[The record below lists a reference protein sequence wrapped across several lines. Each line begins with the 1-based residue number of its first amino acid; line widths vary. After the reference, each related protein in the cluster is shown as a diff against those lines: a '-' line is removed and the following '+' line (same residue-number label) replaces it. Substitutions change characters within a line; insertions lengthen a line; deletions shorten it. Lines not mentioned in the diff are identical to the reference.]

1 MKISRRRKNKL
12 ELQLTYIAI
21 SNPLAVGEYRH
32 KVVLEALPRNGVLT
46 PEQLKNQPVS
56 LTIVCNG
63 EGSRVAEDIDIADS
77 PLEDAEQIWGRHHR
91 VCDNIEAPRFHSARI
106 RQANCRVARA
116 RRSKLPQAADP
127 LGGKACIGI
136 AQRRPFELCLLK
148 QRWYI
153 EPGCLERLGDAL
165 DPKSRTSRL
174 TSTRFVHR
182 PHPLRRSRA
191 CDANGRRGHQIGRLG
206 H

>member
-21 SNPLAVGEYRH
+21 SNPSAEGEYRH

-63 EGSRVAEDIDIADS
+63 EGSRVADDIDIADD

-91 VCDNIEAPRFHSARI
+91 VCDHGEAPRFHSARI
-106 RQANCRVARA
+106 RQANCWDARA
-116 RRSKLPQAADP
+116 RHGKLPQQADP
-127 LGGKACIGI
+127 FSGKACIGI
-136 AQRRPFELCLLK
+136 AHRRQLTPCRLK

-153 EPGCLERLGDAL
+153 EP
-165 DPKSRTSRL
+165 
-174 TSTRFVHR
+174 
-182 PHPLRRSRA
+182 
-191 CDANGRRGHQIGRLG
+191 
-206 H
+206 